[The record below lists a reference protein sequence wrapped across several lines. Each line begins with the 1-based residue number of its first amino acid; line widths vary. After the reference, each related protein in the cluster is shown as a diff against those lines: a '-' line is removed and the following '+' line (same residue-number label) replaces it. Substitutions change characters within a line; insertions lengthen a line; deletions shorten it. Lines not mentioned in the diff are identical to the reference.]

1 MQAPI
6 ERSKTLGFLTKWAA
20 AFCSVARVCSG
31 RAGYTCVSW
40 DPAGGPLP
48 PYRLKS
54 EKFFCP
60 LPFLETRTLASSPLG
75 WEAAACEPT
84 AFEP

>member
-31 RAGYTCVSW
+31 RAGVHLCELGSCW
-40 DPAGGPLP
+40 GSLAPL
-48 PYRLKS
+48 
-54 EKFFCP
+54 
-60 LPFLETRTLASSPLG
+60 
-75 WEAAACEPT
+75 
-84 AFEP
+84 